1 MRRAGGLF
9 ALGLVLAG
17 CVPSQPAGMDA
28 MLTCMASVNPPG
40 AYDYP
45 AGVQFPTVT
54 PVEDGTT
61 EGAAALNACISQ
73 LAQAS
78 AAAPRHS
85 APLQSL
91 KVQEVG
97 QHTGQHSAQ
106 HSGQHSGR
114 AREVTYTY
122 GTPPAAK
129 ATPSHAP
136 AHPAECS
143 LVMSGGSGYRCSNR
157 GN

>member
-1 MRRAGGLF
+1 MRRAGGLL

-17 CVPSQPAGMDA
+17 CVPSQPTGMDA

-54 PVEDGTT
+54 PVEDGTAA
-61 EGAAALNACISQ
+61 GAAALNACISQ
-73 LAQAS
+73 LAQTSAP
-78 AAAPRHS
+78 AAAPRQT
-85 APLQSL
+85 APLQSMT
-91 KVQEVG
+91 VQEAG
-97 QHTGQHSAQ
+97 QP
-106 HSGQHSGR
+106 SGR
-114 AREVTYTY
+114 VKDVTYTY

-129 ATPSHAP
+129 ATPSLAP
-136 AHPAECS
+136 ARPAECS

-157 GN
+157 GD